1 VLLSVLLALA
11 VFVVLGVPQPAEA
24 VPAWARKYSVSCTVC
39 HNAWPSLNAYG
50 RDFKT
55 NGYKIPGEADVP
67 EEYNDMIADFLAMDK
82 KFPVAAV
89 LKLRPFD
96 KKKGKQTRIRAGHE
110 LELMIGGSINE
121 SFSAW
126 VELEAEDEFEDYN
139 ILLEQ
144 LVGGWNPRSEANV
157 VMGYGPV
164 FWADPYDTLAD
175 GGRRMTRN
183 HKGPLSEQGLAG
195 QRLRGN
201 SQWVGGFG
209 RAGTRVFYMAGVSA
223 GNNELEGDD
232 DADFYGRLMFDV
244 TPGVSVGGYLLDGTA
259 DAGDSVVWDFKRY
272 GFDVQVELGDFKA
285 YGMYMRLEDTGGDP
299 SDPQDLTQDLGYVEA
314 MYVLHPSGL
323 PMIVPVARLDFLD
336 GRTDLTANLQFY
348 IKQNIKAYIEYWTNL
363 DVPGG
368 SSKDNR
374 IVIQAEMGF

>member
-11 VFVVLGVPQPAEA
+11 VLVVLGVPQPAEA

-157 VMGYGPV
+157 VMGYAPV
-164 FWADPYDTLAD
+164 FWSDPYDTLAD
-175 GGRRMTRN
+175 VAT
-183 HKGPLSEQGLAG
+183 PSGLAG
-195 QRLRGN
+195 
-201 SQWVGGFG
+201 
-209 RAGTRVFYMAGVSA
+209 
-223 GNNELEGDD
+223 
-232 DADFYGRLMFDV
+232 
-244 TPGVSVGGYLLDGTA
+244 SVEPA
-259 DAGDSVVWDFKRY
+259 
-272 GFDVQVELGDFKA
+272 
-285 YGMYMRLEDTGGDP
+285 P
-299 SDPQDLTQDLGYVEA
+299 
-314 MYVLHPSGL
+314 
-323 PMIVPVARLDFLD
+323 
-336 GRTDLTANLQFY
+336 
-348 IKQNIKAYIEYWTNL
+348 
-363 DVPGG
+363 G
-368 SSKDNR
+368 SSTWLGSVLATTSWK
-374 IVIQAEMGF
+374 ATTTPTSTAA